1 MAIAQ
6 SRISPQGQVSVP
18 VEVRKKLG
26 LEPGSVVEWED
37 RGDEIVVRH
46 ARLHTLDE
54 IHRALFPEGP
64 PPPVT
69 VEQMDEAIS
78 SYVTAKHARR

>member
-26 LEPGSVVEWED
+26 LEPGSVIEWEE
-37 RGDEIVVRH
+37 RGGEIVVRH

-54 IHRALFPEGP
+54 IHRLLFPEGP
-64 PPPVT
+64 PAPLT
-69 VEQMDEAIS
+69 VEQMDEAI
-78 SYVTAKHARR
+78 VKAVRARR